1 MVFKRKNYEA
11 MLEWK
16 KLSDGKTAL
25 LIEGA
30 RRIGKTTLAE
40 EFAKREYE
48 DYLILDFSKESK
60 DVREQF
66 LENLG
71 NLNSFF
77 QNIFLLKGKSLE
89 KRKSA
94 IIFDEVQLFPPA
106 RQAIKHLVLD
116 GRFDYIETGSLI
128 GIKRKSTGILIPSEE
143 HRIHM
148 YPMDFEEFLWAQNDT
163 VTAEAIKQSFESRI
177 PLSDA
182 VHRKIMKTFRTYMAT
197 GGMPQAVDA
206 FVQGKSFEEIDF
218 LKRSILSLYEE
229 DLAKF
234 DEEYSDKASAIFR
247 SIPEQLSNHNS
258 KFKFS
263 VVGKEARFR
272 NHSDAVDFISKSMIG
287 NKCTNVTE
295 PEVSL
300 DLHSENNNF
309 KLFLGDTG
317 LLVSQI
323 LQNSKKTGPDIYKA
337 LLFDRLSINEGMIFE
352 NMVAQMLRAN
362 GYKLFFNEF
371 RLKTDENKEEH
382 KYEVDFLIVRSKR
395 ICPIEVKSSS
405 YCNHESLD
413 NFNRKFQIKT
423 PEKYII
429 YSKNLKQIE
438 GITCIPIYMTM
449 CL

>member
-16 KLSDGKTAL
+16 RLSDGKTAL
-25 LIEGA
+25 LIEA
-30 RRIGKTTLAE
+30 AKRIGKTTLAE

-66 LENLG
+66 LENIG

-89 KRKSA
+89 KRRSV

-128 GIKRKSTGILIPSEE
+128 GIKRKSTEILIPSEE

-163 VTAEAIKQSFESRI
+163 VTAEAIRQSFESRI

-182 VHRKIMKTFRTYMAT
+182 V
-197 GGMPQAVDA
+197 
-206 FVQGKSFEEIDF
+206 
-218 LKRSILSLYEE
+218 
-229 DLAKF
+229 
-234 DEEYSDKASAIFR
+234 
-247 SIPEQLSNHNS
+247 
-258 KFKFS
+258 
-263 VVGKEARFR
+263 
-272 NHSDAVDFISKSMIG
+272 DFISNSMIG

-300 DLHSENNNF
+300 DLHAEKNNF

-323 LQNSKKTGPDIYKA
+323 LQNSKKTGLDIYKA
-337 LLFDRLSINEGMIFE
+337 LLFDRLSINEEIIFE
-352 NMVAQMLRAN
+352 NMAAQMLRAN
-362 GYKLFFNEF
+362 GYKLFFNEYRF
-371 RLKTDENKEEH
+371 KTDGNKEEH
-382 KYEVDFLIVRSKR
+382 KYEVDFLIVRNKR

-405 YCNHESLD
+405 YCSHESLD

-423 PEKYII
+423 PEKFII